1 MRKGNA
7 AKLAL
12 LFALCVFGIVSIL
25 PGLVSAAP
33 SDPQNI
39 AWGGSAPGGVMYY
52 IVGTGGT
59 VITRELPQYNI
70 TQVSTGGSTENAKRL
85 VKGELDM
92 GIVYGAHVYQA
103 LNQEEGFANGPK
115 GTMIQ
120 GVAKLYSAP
129 AYFVTT
135 PDSGIKS
142 MSDLAGKSVAIGPPG
157 SGTVFNSQKILTALG
172 LMDKIKPSQLTFADA
187 SRAMANGQIDCFA
200 QSSSP
205 AAAVK
210 ELAESPKGA
219 YVIPYTKEEM
229 AAIIKY
235 APYFFEGV
243 LPEGTYK
250 GVPEMKLP
258 MLTVYW
264 VAHERVPAKV
274 ISDIL
279 EVVYKDD
286 IKKELAQGYK
296 SWSELAPDTK
306 AFLSLG
312 AKMHPGAEAYYKS
325 KGLWQE

>member
-1 MRKGNA
+1 MK
-7 AKLAL
+7 KQCLWKVLAFIL
-12 LFALCVFGIVSIL
+12 LF
-25 PGLVSAAP
+25 SAAGAAFAAP
-33 SDPQNI
+33 KEAAQETMNI
-39 AWGGSAPGGVMYY
+39 SWGGSAPGGVMYY

-59 VITRELPQYNI
+59 TITRELPQYNI

-85 VKGELDM
+85 IKGELDM
-92 GIVYGAHVYQA
+92 GIVYGAHVYQS
-103 LNQEEGFANGPK
+103 LNLEEGFANGPK
-115 GTMIQ
+115 GTMLL

-157 SGTVFNSQKILTALG
+157 SGTVFNSHKILTALG

-187 SRAMANGQIDCFA
+187 ARAMTNGQIDCFA

-205 AAAVK
+205 AAGVK

-229 AAIIKY
+229 EAIMKH
-235 APYFFEGV
+235 APYFFPGIM
-243 LPEGTYK
+243 PEGTYK
-250 GVPEMKLP
+250 GVPEMTLP

-264 VAHERVPAKV
+264 VAHERVPARV
-274 ISDIL
+274 VQDIL

-296 SWSELAPDTK
+296 SWSELSPDTK
-306 AFLSLG
+306 SYLDLG

-325 KGLWQE
+325 KGLWEE